1 MTEKE
6 AIIILI
12 QHNDWRRG
20 NEDLPMTNPKLL
32 GIAIDKVI
40 QEWKARNLHVDT
52 DEVARN
58 QNEINQK

>member
-32 GIAIDKVI
+32 GIAIDVII
-40 QEWKARNLHVDT
+40 QEWKD
-52 DEVARN
+52 RN
-58 QNEINQK
+58 QFVEANKMINNNTR

>member
-32 GIAIDKVI
+32 GIAIDVII
-40 QEWKARNLHVDT
+40 QEWK
-52 DEVARN
+52 ARN

>member
-20 NEDLPMTNPKLL
+20 NDDLPMTSPELL
-32 GIAIDKVI
+32 GIAIDTII
-40 QEWKARNLHVDT
+40 QAWKERNYELERYHNRQNTT
-52 DEVARN
+52 D
-58 QNEINQK
+58 

>member
-20 NEDLPMTNPKLL
+20 NDDLPMTSPTLL
-32 GIAIDKVI
+32 GIAIDTII
-40 QEWKARNLHVDT
+40 QAWKERNYELERYNH
-52 DEVARN
+52 
-58 QNEINQK
+58 

>member
-20 NEDLPMTNPKLL
+20 NDDLPMTDPKLL
-32 GIAIDKVI
+32 GIAIDTIIKA
-40 QEWKARNLHVDT
+40 WKERNYELERYNH
-52 DEVARN
+52 R
-58 QNEINQK
+58 QNTTH

>member
-20 NEDLPMTNPKLL
+20 NDDLPMISPKLL
-32 GIAIDKVI
+32 GIAIEVI
-40 QEWKARNLHVDT
+40 VEAWKERNKL
-52 DEVARN
+52 
-58 QNEINQK
+58 